1 MSPEQFLLT
10 WNQAQWILY
19 DLVPMGSCSVL
30 IILFLVSLEHVLI
43 LNFFLVF
50 KCHILYLNN
59 LQIRLC
65 FGFIVFA
72 HKGLIDKQLNLDL
85 MFLSASRK
93 FLKIRIIN

>member
-1 MSPEQFLLT
+1 MDS
-10 WNQAQWILY
+10 
-19 DLVPMGSCSVL
+19 VRSGSYGQLFRPDNFVFGKLRTCSH
-30 IILFLVSLEHVLI
+30 FE
-43 LNFFLVF
+43 FFLVF